1 MASPTV
7 TQVPLTGIIL
17 FSRRPCDPGLERE
30 AQGQRVAASRPENKV
45 SDVRTSAGPFPAAIL
60 IPFLL
65 YYTLCKSYGEGGH
78 THLLE
83 HCCVLNTKHSPR
95 HGTGL
100 SECVWTK

>member
-30 AQGQRVAASRPENKV
+30 AQGQRVPASRPENKV
-45 SDVRTSAGPFPAAIL
+45 SDVRTSAGPFPAAVL

-65 YYTLCKSYGEGGH
+65 YYTLCKSSGRGAA
-78 THLLE
+78 TLISWE

-95 HGTGL
+95 HGTGPQRM
-100 SECVWTK
+100 CVD